1 MHLYNF
7 NILTS
12 ALRGF
17 GLHRPPRVLGP
28 QGALVFAVAFTFLF
42 QGGSASAAPSKLSG
56 KLVLAAASKRPSP
69 PQKSTGYV
77 QRVPHP
83 LVADKPVE
91 DPFPSMFV
99 VLMGGTPDEAGT
111 KPERRPVDL
120 LLLGHRFER
129 LVVPVLVD
137 QMVLLK
143 NVSSKT
149 SNKGLTPRIDAP
161 GHKEVFASPGD
172 AGSPLN
178 PHGERELAVKEPFVP
193 VVLRDREM
201 GHLRTT
207 LVGIPHKYFAT
218 PDAEGNFEI
227 ADVPA
232 GSWTARVWYD
242 HGWLEGT
249 DTVVEIPAKGTKSI
263 QSKSPRR

>member
-1 MHLYNF
+1 
-7 NILTS
+7 
-12 ALRGF
+12 
-17 GLHRPPRVLGP
+17 LHRPPRVSGP
-28 QGALVFAVAFTFLF
+28 AKGSLVIATALALVFGA
-42 QGGSASAAPSKLSG
+42 GSALAAPTKLTG
-56 KLVLAAASKRPSP
+56 KLVLAPASKRPSP
-69 PQKSTGYV
+69 PQKSVGYV

-91 DPFPSMFV
+91 DPFPAMFV
-99 VLMGGTPDEAGT
+99 VLTGGTPDDDGT
-111 KPERRPVDL
+111 KPDRRPVDL

-129 LVVPVLVD
+129 LVVPVLVG

-143 NVSSKT
+143 NVSNKSG
-149 SNKGLTPRIDAP
+149 NKGITPQIDAP
-161 GHKEVFASPGD
+161 GHKEVFSSPGD

-178 PHGERELAVKEPFVP
+178 PHGERELAVKEAFAP

-201 GHLRTT
+201 AHLHTT

-218 PDAEGNFEI
+218 PDSDGKFEI
-227 ADVPA
+227 DGAPA

-242 HGWLEGT
+242 NGWLEGT

-263 QSKSPRR
+263 QIEIPPAMTIKATQGE